1 MKGPHL
7 TKQHSIPLPYHL
19 PMTLRGSSI
28 KALSQGLLKGSLT
41 GSPTIASQS
50 AVLPPKSSLLH
61 TETDVIRVNYFQL
74 CVPQNVKHFERQGP
88 SLIMPMSPVLSS
100 TRAAVE
106 QMLKG
111 QFVVE

>member
-1 MKGPHL
+1 
-7 TKQHSIPLPYHL
+7 
-19 PMTLRGSSI
+19 MTLRGSSI
-28 KALSQGLLKGSLT
+28 KALSQGLRKGSLT
-41 GSPTIASQS
+41 RSPTIASLQS
-50 AVLPPKSSLLH
+50 YTPSPALLH
-61 TETDVIRVNYFQL
+61 TLTDVIRVNYFQL

-88 SLIMPMSPVLSS
+88 SLIMRMSPVLSS